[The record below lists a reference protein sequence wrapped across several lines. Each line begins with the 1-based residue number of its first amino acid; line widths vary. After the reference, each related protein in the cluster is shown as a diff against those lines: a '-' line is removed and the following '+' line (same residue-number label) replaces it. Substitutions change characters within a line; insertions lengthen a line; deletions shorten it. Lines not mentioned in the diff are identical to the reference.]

1 MAERLQLKGSKAKI
15 YLKVME
21 LEYQAKEVYIY
32 QLGVEDGYKKV
43 HWMEAAGVSS
53 ITYAVPLCKE
63 DIIKKVFPGVKKE
76 ALQRPVGP
84 VELMLLMTELY

>member
-1 MAERLQLKGSKAKI
+1 MDS
-15 YLKVME
+15 
-21 LEYQAKEVYIY
+21 EYQAKEVKIY
-32 QLGVEDGYKKV
+32 QLGVKDGRKKV

-53 ITYAVPLCKE
+53 ITYAVPLRNE
-63 DIIKKVFPGVKKE
+63 DIIKKVFLGIKKE